1 MTPPPS
7 YDEGTSP
14 AKLGRKMILAYPMR
28 ATHHALLRLTC
39 GQAQVCALPLW
50 EDDRLAIDYEK
61 RDGVAYITLNNPAKA
76 NIFDKPTADAISEAW
91 IDLWEDR
98 SIRCAI
104 LTGKGDTHFCGG
116 HNLAPRENITEEERE
131 YLRTQRI
138 FWPLAGTVNGQK
150 TGVDGRIRGCGN
162 R

>member
-1 MTPPPS
+1 MP
-7 YDEGTSP
+7 
-14 AKLGRKMILAYPMR
+14 
-28 ATHHALLRLTC
+28 
-39 GQAQVCALPLW
+39 
-50 EDDRLAIDYEK
+50 IDYEK

-138 FWPLAGTVNGQK
+138 FWPLAGTVH
-150 TGVDGRIRGCGN
+150 GREGGR